1 MSERLDADLVVVG
14 IGVRASVTLAAQASL
29 AIDRGVVVNEFLQTS
44 EQDIYPPATL
54 RVGLTG

>member
-29 AIDRGVVVNEFLQTS
+29 AIDRGVVVNEFL
-44 EQDIYPPATL
+44 
-54 RVGLTG
+54 